1 MNILCVSDGSDG
13 GYKTVD
19 LLARIIDR
27 RMVDKIKIVLV
38 TWPQRQGALWNK
50 AYGLWPAKH
59 DLHQAMQITV
69 DRELERFRAA
79 FRDHAGSIE
88 TASAAG
94 EPISEIL
101 KNAKLVE
108 ADLIFVAITGDSE
121 AEQARRLSYELI
133 AKSPTP
139 VVIAY
144 GRNNTSPQH

>member
-13 GYKTVD
+13 GYKTAD

-50 AYGLWPAKH
+50 AYGLWPGEH
-59 DLHQAMQITV
+59 DLHQAMQVAV
-69 DRELERFRAA
+69 DRELERFRTA
-79 FRDHAGSIE
+79 FHGHAGSIE

-101 KNAKLVE
+101 KNAKLV
-108 ADLIFVAITGDSE
+108 
-121 AEQARRLSYELI
+121 
-133 AKSPTP
+133 KPT
-139 VVIAY
+139 
-144 GRNNTSPQH
+144 